1 MTTATLT
8 MPAPVEFDAA
18 SGLTEDD
25 LGLPGW
31 LYRSEAFAEDLQ
43 GDLDPLA
50 SAPRG
55 LRGLR
60 GLFSA
65 VLYPATVV
73 LAVLATLPSALTL
86 I

>member
-8 MPAPVEFDAA
+8 MPAPVSFDAA
-18 SGLTEDD
+18 LGCTEDD

-43 GDLDPLA
+43 ADTDPLA
-50 SAPRG
+50 AAPMG
-55 LRGLR
+55 LRR
-60 GLFSA
+60 LFPA
-65 VLYPATVV
+65 LLYPATVA

-86 I
+86 V

>member
-1 MTTATLT
+1 MNTATLT

-43 GDLDPLA
+43 GDLDPLS
-50 SAPRG
+50 SAPRS
-55 LRGLR
+55 LRGL
-60 GLFSA
+60 LSA

>member
-43 GDLDPLA
+43 ADLDPLA
-50 SAPRG
+50 SAP
-55 LRGLR
+55 RGLR

>member
-1 MTTATLT
+1 MNTATLT

-55 LRGLR
+55 LRGL
-60 GLFSA
+60 FSA
-65 VLYPATVV
+65 VLYPATVA

>member
-1 MTTATLT
+1 MTAATLT

-18 SGLTEDD
+18 TGLTEDD

-43 GDLDPLA
+43 GEGELLA
-50 SAPRG
+50 TPPRG
-55 LRGLR
+55 LRGL
-60 GLFSA
+60 LSA
-65 VLYPATVV
+65 VLYPATVL

-86 I
+86 V

>member
-1 MTTATLT
+1 MTTAMLT

-43 GDLDPLA
+43 GDGDPLA
-50 SAPRG
+50 SAPRD
-55 LRGLR
+55 LRGL
-60 GLFSA
+60 LSA
-65 VLYPATVV
+65 VLYPAAVL
-73 LAVLATLPSALTL
+73 LAVLATLPSALAL
-86 I
+86 V

>member
-8 MPAPVEFDAA
+8 MPPAVEFDAA

-43 GDLDPLA
+43 ADLDPLA
-50 SAPRG
+50 SAPGG
-55 LRGLR
+55 LRGRL
-60 GLFSA
+60 LSA